1 MSKHHS
7 TFRRWFDKEMDS
19 DTRRCIREYGVAA
32 TAPCGLIYYSETTAL
47 YRLYKEEIW
56 EIVLDCCG
64 GSISDLIEKHDLNA
78 PVLFENWMVWAAAEI
93 IA

>member
-1 MSKHHS
+1 MSKHYS
-7 TFRRWFDKEMDS
+7 TFRRWFDKKMDS

-47 YRLYKEEIW
+47 YQLYKDEIW
-56 EIVLDCCG
+56 EIVLDCCNG
-64 GSISDLIEKHDLNA
+64 RIGDLIEKHDLSG
-78 PVLFENWMVWAAAEI
+78 PVQFENWMVWTAAEI